1 VGIGGV
7 LLQEGHPI
15 AYFSERLKGAVGNY
29 STYDKKLYVLVRA
42 LHTWQHYLLPKKFVI
57 HSDHESLKYLKTQG
71 KLNKK
76 HAKWVEFIEQFPY
89 VVKHKSCKANVVVD
103 ALSRRHALL
112 SMVETKILGFE
123 LFKKLYVDDH
133 DFGEIYKNCEKGAF
147 KDSFKH
153 DAFLF
158 KGTKLCVPKG
168 SMKELFVKEAHEGG
182 LMGHFGLH
190 DPFFWPHMK
199 HDVHSFCNKGITCKR
214 AKSNSMHYGMFMPL
228 PVPNSP

>member
-1 VGIGGV
+1 M
-7 LLQEGHPI
+7 
-15 AYFSERLKGAVGNY
+15 
-29 STYDKKLYVLVRA
+29 
-42 LHTWQHYLLPKKFVI
+42 
-57 HSDHESLKYLKTQG
+57 
-71 KLNKK
+71 
-76 HAKWVEFIEQFPY
+76 
-89 VVKHKSCKANVVVD
+89 VD